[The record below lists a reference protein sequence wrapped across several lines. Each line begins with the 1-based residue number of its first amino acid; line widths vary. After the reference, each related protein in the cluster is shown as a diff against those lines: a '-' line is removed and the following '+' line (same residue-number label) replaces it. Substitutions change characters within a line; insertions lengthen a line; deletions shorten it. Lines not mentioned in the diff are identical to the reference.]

1 MQSKS
6 STLKLHWKKHLLRFH
21 QSRGTSRGI
30 LTEKPTWYL
39 YTLDASAKSP
49 LTISECSPIPKLSI
63 DDLSSLESVLEN
75 VCEHFNASGDFPT
88 IDSSAYP
95 CIQFGIES
103 QKQQLASA
111 FGHSGASEFSSGKK
125 GILINGLIWMDTID
139 SMISQ
144 IKAKLESGFHCLK
157 LKIGALDF
165 ESEIGLIRRIR
176 DQYSKDSLEIR
187 VDANGAFS
195 PVSALEKL
203 SRLSRF
209 HIHSIEQPIAAK
221 QWEEMAMLCKNTP
234 IPIAL
239 DEELIGLSAHRHTE
253 LLDSVKPQYI
263 ILKPSL
269 IGGFKASE
277 NWINLCERRDIGWWA
292 TSALESNVGLNA
304 IAEWIHPLTKAK
316 NINMPQ
322 GLGTGLLYSNNIPS
336 PLEIRGE
343 YLFSIPEKKWDYTA
357 LKKFPNTSQP
367 NPA

>member
-6 STLKLHWKKHLLRFH
+6 STLKLHWKKYLLRFH
-21 QSRGTSRGI
+21 ESRGTSRGI

-39 YTLDASAKSP
+39 YTLDVSTKS
-49 LTISECSPIPKLSI
+49 LLAVSECSPIPKLSI
-63 DDLSSLESVLEN
+63 DDLDSLESALKN
-75 VCEHFNASGDFPT
+75 LCEHFNASGDFPA
-88 IDSSAYP
+88 IDYPAYP

-103 QKQQLASA
+103 QKQQLASTL
-111 FGHSGASEFSSGKK
+111 GHPEVSEFSSGKK

-165 ESEIGLIRRIR
+165 ESEVGLIRRIR

-195 PVSALEKL
+195 TSSALEKL

-209 HIHSIEQPIAAK
+209 HIHSIEQPIAVR
-221 QWEEMAMLCKNTP
+221 QWQEMALLCKSTP

-239 DEELIGLSAHRHTE
+239 DEELIGLPAHRHAE

-269 IGGFKASE
+269 IGGFKVSE
-277 NWINLCERRDIGWWA
+277 NWINLCEKRTIGWWA

-304 IAEWIHPLTKAK
+304 IAEWIHPLTTAK

-343 YLFSIPEKKWDYTA
+343 YLFSVPEKKWDYSSP
-357 LKKFPNTSQP
+357 LNFKNGLP
-367 NPA
+367 

>member
-1 MQSKS
+1 M
-6 STLKLHWKKHLLRFH
+6 LRFH
-21 QSRGTSRGI
+21 ESRGTSRGI

-39 YTLDASAKSP
+39 YTLDASTQSLLAV
-49 LTISECSPIPKLSI
+49 SECSPIPKLSI
-63 DDLSSLESVLEN
+63 DDLSGLESILESL
-75 VCEHFNASGDFPT
+75 CKHFNASGDFPT
-88 IDSSAYP
+88 IDHSAYP

-111 FGHSGASEFSSGKK
+111 LDHSRISEFSRGKE

-144 IKAKLESGFHCLK
+144 IRAKLESGFHCLK

-165 ESEIGLIRRIR
+165 ESEVALIRRAR
-176 DQYSKDSLEIR
+176 DKYSKDSLEIR

-195 PVSALEKL
+195 PASALEKL
-203 SRLSRF
+203 SRLSEF
-209 HIHSIEQPIAAK
+209 HIHSIEQPIAVR
-221 QWEEMAMLCKNTP
+221 QWQEMALLCKHTP

-239 DEELIGLSAHRHTE
+239 DEELIGLPAQRHAE
-253 LLDSVKPQYI
+253 LLDRVKPQYV

-269 IGGFKASE
+269 IGGFEASE
-277 NWINLCERRDIGWWA
+277 NWINLCEKRAIGWWA

-304 IAEWIHPLTKAK
+304 IAEWIHSLTAAK

-343 YLFSIPEKKWDYTA
+343 YLFSVPEKKWDYSSPINFKNE
-357 LKKFPNTSQP
+357 LP
-367 NPA
+367 